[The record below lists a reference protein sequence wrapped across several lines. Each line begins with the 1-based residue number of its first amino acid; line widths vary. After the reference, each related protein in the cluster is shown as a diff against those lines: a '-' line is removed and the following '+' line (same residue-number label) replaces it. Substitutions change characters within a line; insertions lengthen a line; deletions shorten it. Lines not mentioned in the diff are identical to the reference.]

1 MMIRDNGDIESK
13 SDTSDCEGMPLL
25 EDSDGDELSLLVK
38 ESLVYDEHFR
48 FRLRKM
54 KLTNK

>member
-1 MMIRDNGDIESK
+1 MIRDNGDIESK